1 LDSVE
6 VGDTTDSPILT
17 ERFDRALAYAL
28 HVHRHDLRK
37 STAVPY
43 VGHLLGVCSIVLENG
58 GNEDEAIAALLHDA
72 AEDHGGH
79 EQLKAIAGRFGA
91 EVTQIVAECSDAL
104 VEEGADKG
112 AWLERKQRYIAH
124 LRSIGTSRSG
134 TMLVS
139 AADKLYNLRSIFS
152 DLRRPEVGEAV
163 FKRFSGGRWGTLWYY
178 RTLADLYGAF
188 AGRHASVAASLSE
201 VIGEMSGGRTSA
213 ELLALH
219 QAPRAS
225 APA

>member
-1 LDSVE
+1 LDAVE

-17 ERFDRALAYAL
+17 ERFDQALAYAL
-28 HVHRHDLRK
+28 HVHRCDLRK

-43 VGHLLGVCSIVLENG
+43 AGHLLGVCSIVLENG

-79 EQLKAIAGRFGA
+79 EQLEAIAARFGP

-112 AWLERKQRYIAH
+112 EWLARKQWYIAR
-124 LRSIGTSRSG
+124 LRSIGAVRPG

-139 AADKLYNLRSIFS
+139 AADKLYNLRSIHA
-152 DLRRPEVGEAV
+152 DLRRPEVGDAV
-163 FKRFSGGRWGTLWYY
+163 FKRFSGSKWGTLWYY
-178 RTLADLYGAF
+178 RTLADLYSGF
-188 AGRHASVAASLSE
+188 AGRHASIATNLAEL
-201 VIGEMSGGRTSA
+201 IGEMGGGRSSD

-219 QAPRAS
+219 EASRAS
-225 APA
+225 TPG